1 MPSSLP
7 RPGRAIRILRRP
19 VLLALS
25 LLVCSIAA
33 QGADPAPDQ
42 RPGQRF
48 TIRADQLPKPYATE
62 AVANSFEAIDRPDP
76 PPFQVPEGFSVNPFA
91 DGLESARWLAVAPN
105 GDAFLAQAKLGRITV
120 LRDAD
125 GDGRA
130 ELKSTFASGFRDVH
144 GMAFRGDW
152 LYVSDTTRV
161 WRLPWHAGA
170 TQAGGPRQPVTPP
183 GALGDGGGHGTRILL
198 FSRDGSRLF
207 VAVGSEGNI
216 DEDPSPRATVQS
228 FAADGSDQQTYAS
241 GLRNP
246 VGLALYPGTDDVYA
260 VVNERDGLGDGL
272 VPDYLTRLAP
282 GGFYGWPYAYI
293 GQHAQ
298 PDFPQRQDL
307 VAKAI
312 VPDLLFESHSAPLGL
327 VFYEG
332 QQFPA
337 DYRGSAFVALHGSWN
352 SSKPT
357 GYKVVRVPFAN
368 GRPAGYYENFLTGF
382 WSAGTATAEV
392 WGRPAGLAVAADGS
406 LLVADDIGGIVWR
419 VSYRK

>member
-1 MPSSLP
+1 MPPLDRASLA
-7 RPGRAIRILRRP
+7 RRLGAIPL
-19 VLLALS
+19 VALGALC
-25 LLVCSIAA
+25 LLVHAA
-33 QGADPAPDQ
+33 GAADAAPDQ
-42 RPGQRF
+42 QPGQRF
-48 TIRADQLPKPYATE
+48 TIRPDQLPPPYATD
-62 AVANSFEAIDRPDP
+62 AVGNSSEKIDRPDP
-76 PPFQVPEGFSVNPFA
+76 PPFRLPAGFAVNLFA
-91 DGLESARWLAVAPN
+91 DGLDNARWLAVAPN
-105 GDAFLAQAKLGRITV
+105 GDIFLAEAGAGKVTL

-130 ELKSTFASGFRDVH
+130 EFKSTYASGFRDVH
-144 GMAFRGDW
+144 GMAFHGDW

-170 TQAGGPRQPVTPP
+170 TQADAPRQPVTAP
-183 GALGDGGGHGTRILL
+183 GALGDGDGHGTRILL

-207 VAVGSEGNI
+207 VADGSASNI
-216 DEDPSPRATVQS
+216 DETPAPRASVQS
-228 FAADGSDQQTYAS
+228 FAADGSDQQTLAS

-246 VGLALYPGTDDVYA
+246 VGIALYPGTDDVYA

-272 VPDYLTRLAP
+272 VPDYLTRLTP

-293 GQHAQ
+293 GQHVQ
-298 PDFPQRQDL
+298 PDFPQRPDL

-332 QQFPA
+332 DQFPA
-337 DYRGSAFVALHGSWN
+337 EYRGSAFVALHGSWN
-352 SSKPT
+352 SAKPT
-357 GYKVVRVPFAN
+357 GYKVVRVPFQN

-382 WSAGTATAEV
+382 WSAGSKTAKV
-392 WGRPAGLAVAADGS
+392 WGRPVGLAVAADGS
-406 LLVADDIGGIVWR
+406 LLVADDVGNVVWR